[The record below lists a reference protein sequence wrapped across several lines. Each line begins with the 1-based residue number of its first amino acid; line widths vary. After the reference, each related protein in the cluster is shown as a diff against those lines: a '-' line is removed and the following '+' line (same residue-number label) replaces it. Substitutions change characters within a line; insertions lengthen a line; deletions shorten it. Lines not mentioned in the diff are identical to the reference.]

1 MAEKRNLI
9 RLKKRITLK
18 FGVNA
23 STKVAFT
30 EDLSPN
36 GLFVKTG
43 SPLPPGT
50 RIKMELTMPDK
61 NKVLLEGMIRW
72 RKTGPLQAIHLN
84 IKIGMGVKILKFI
97 SGEEHYR
104 GYIAEIKTKS

>member
-1 MAEKRNLI
+1 MVEKRNII

-30 EDLSPN
+30 EDLSPK

-43 SPLPPGT
+43 NPLPPGT
-50 RIKMELTMPDK
+50 MIKIELTMPDK

-72 RKTGPLQAIHLN
+72 RKTGPPQAIHLN
-84 IKIGMGVKILKFI
+84 IKIGMGVKILKFL
-97 SGEEHYR
+97 SGEEYYR
-104 GYIAEIKTKS
+104 SFVDEIKNKS

>member
-1 MAEKRNLI
+1 MAEKRNMI

-23 STKVAFT
+23 ATKVAFT
-30 EDLSPN
+30 EDISPN

-43 SPLPPGT
+43 NPLPPAT
-50 RIKMELTMPDK
+50 RIKIELTMPDK
-61 NKVLLEGMIRW
+61 NKVLLEGMVRW
-72 RKTGPLQAIHLN
+72 RKTGPVQAIHLN

-97 SGEEHYR
+97 AGEEY
-104 GYIAEIKTKS
+104 YWSFIDEVKNKS

>member
-18 FGVNA
+18 FGANA

-43 SPLPPGT
+43 NPLPPGT
-50 RIKMELTMPDK
+50 KVKIELTMPDK
-61 NKVLLEGMIRW
+61 NKVLMEGMVRW

-84 IKIGMGVKILKFI
+84 IKIGMGVKILTFL

-104 GYIAEIKTKS
+104 SFIDAIKNKP